1 MKKGFGLAVAFVAA
15 GIATYFYLNNRPTHI
30 IAVHQNEFVASVL
43 VDRLPLSDSKRIA
56 WWLRNKETISTQ
68 YHITSIHERGAKS
81 VYIYAFGEGYLPEE
95 DKDRLCFEDM
105 PGPKNCIDK
114 NILMM
119 VLRTRDGAQKFIFDD
134 AVYVKGRDGKLVE
147 KAQRE

>member
-43 VDRLPLSDSKRIA
+43 VDRLPRSDSKRIA
-56 WWLRNKETISTQ
+56 WWLRNKETVSTQ
-68 YHITSIHERGAKS
+68 YNITSVHERGEKS
-81 VYIYAFGEGYLPEE
+81 IYVYAFGEGYLAEE

-119 VLRTRDGAQKFIFDD
+119 VLRTRDGGQQFILMTRFTFR
-134 AVYVKGRDGKLVE
+134 GGTGSW
-147 KAQRE
+147 